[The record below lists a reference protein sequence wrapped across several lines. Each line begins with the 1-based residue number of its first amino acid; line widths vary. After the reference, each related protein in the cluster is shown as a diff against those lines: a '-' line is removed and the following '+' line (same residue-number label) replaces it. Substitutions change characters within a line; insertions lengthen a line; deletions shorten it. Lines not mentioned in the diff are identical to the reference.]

1 MRIFIKNA
9 VVNLESVIAEYVD
22 TNGTTQTVIAVPN
35 KDVDGNITGYTAYV
49 PEDIEKVDL
58 IAKTVETL
66 AKVQI
71 SDTKN
76 NDKYEVNKYT
86 WEAYKLTADTMSTNV
101 FVKATDDK
109 TEKAYSLDIVKANLL
124 PEVTMYP
131 ASENNYDNGYKA
143 TYDSDNSKFTV
154 RVTPGTP
161 GQIKIDKDGYYVRY
175 GYIPNDGSETYEK
188 DAKLYADNDE
198 HITWSQW
205 YDSTTLK
212 DNTLPTADLV
222 IGDNAVTLIKV
233 QVGMKA
239 ADELTGTDIGDG
251 KYVGTSKIYN

>member
-1 MRIFIKNA
+1 MVSHADNTNIGLVPEDNRVNISYTYNGDTLNQRVGTVRVPNLEEGKSLDIPVKVTYYTGQHYEQVSESTLRIFIKNA

-86 WEAYKLTADTMSTNV
+86 WEAYKLTADTMSTYV
-101 FVKATDDK
+101 FV
-109 TEKAYSLDIVKANLL
+109 
-124 PEVTMYP
+124 
-131 ASENNYDNGYKA
+131 
-143 TYDSDNSKFTV
+143 
-154 RVTPGTP
+154 
-161 GQIKIDKDGYYVRY
+161 
-175 GYIPNDGSETYEK
+175 
-188 DAKLYADNDE
+188 
-198 HITWSQW
+198 
-205 YDSTTLK
+205 
-212 DNTLPTADLV
+212 
-222 IGDNAVTLIKV
+222 
-233 QVGMKA
+233 
-239 ADELTGTDIGDG
+239 
-251 KYVGTSKIYN
+251 